1 MNVEE
6 ELAAQYLGA
15 KGTYKLDGST
25 MASVEVHLQALEE
38 IDSVYGA

>member
-1 MNVEE
+1 MNVDE
-6 ELAAQYLGA
+6 ELKAQHLGA
-15 KGTYKLDGST
+15 RKTYKLDGS